1 MGLCSG
7 VFTPFFI
14 LILYYGY
21 CYLLIYCWGNFISV
35 LYYAIFEGSKAMD
48 VIKFRFKI
56 LVLGAVGVG
65 RTALE
70 VYVRKLN
77 PHNSDQHYNAE
88 SKSRRFA
95 TGASFSVLDIDTGD
109 YKVKL
114 LFWVISDDESM
125 RFITPSFIQNAV
137 GAILLYDITNASS
150 ITRLPYW
157 LDLLANKYD
166 ELPVVLAGNKVD
178 LARQRAITKE
188 TGLAFQRE
196 HNLTS
201 FMEISMKTGEGVD
214 KVFAS
219 LRDLGLIKYLLDEW

>member
-1 MGLCSG
+1 
-7 VFTPFFI
+7 
-14 LILYYGY
+14 
-21 CYLLIYCWGNFISV
+21 
-35 LYYAIFEGSKAMD
+35 MD
-48 VIKFRFKI
+48 AIKFRFKI

-70 VYVRKLN
+70 VYVSKLN
-77 PHNSDQHYNAE
+77 PHNSDELYNAE
-88 SKSRRFA
+88 SKSMRSA
-95 TGASFSVLDIDTGD
+95 TGASFSVLNMGTDD
-109 YKVKL
+109 YQVKL
-114 LFWVISDDESM
+114 LFWVISDSEGF
-125 RFITPSFIQNAV
+125 RFLHPSFIQNAV

-178 LARQRAITKE
+178 LAGQRAITKE

-196 HNLTS
+196 YNLTS
-201 FMEISMKTGEGVD
+201 FLEISMKTGEGVD

>member
-1 MGLCSG
+1 
-7 VFTPFFI
+7 
-14 LILYYGY
+14 
-21 CYLLIYCWGNFISV
+21 
-35 LYYAIFEGSKAMD
+35 MD

-77 PHNSDQHYNAE
+77 PHNSDELHNAS
-88 SKSRRFA
+88 SKSMRFSN
-95 TGASFSVLDIDTGD
+95 GASFSALNIDTDD

-114 LFWVISDDESM
+114 LFWSISDNESS
-125 RFITPSFIQNAV
+125 RFLHPSFIQNAV

-150 ITRLPYW
+150 ITRIPYW

-166 ELPVVLAGNKVD
+166 VLPMVLAGNKVD
-178 LARQRAITKE
+178 LAEQRAISRE
-188 TGLAFQRE
+188 EGLAFQRE

-201 FMEISMKTGEGVD
+201 FMEISLKTGEGVD
-214 KVFAS
+214 QIFVY
-219 LRDLGLIKYLLDEW
+219 LRDLLLTKYLYLIE

>member
-1 MGLCSG
+1 
-7 VFTPFFI
+7 
-14 LILYYGY
+14 
-21 CYLLIYCWGNFISV
+21 
-35 LYYAIFEGSKAMD
+35 MD

-125 RFITPSFIQNAV
+125 RFLHPSFIQNAV

-157 LDLLANKYD
+157 VDLLATKYN

-178 LARQRAITKE
+178 LAGQRAITKE